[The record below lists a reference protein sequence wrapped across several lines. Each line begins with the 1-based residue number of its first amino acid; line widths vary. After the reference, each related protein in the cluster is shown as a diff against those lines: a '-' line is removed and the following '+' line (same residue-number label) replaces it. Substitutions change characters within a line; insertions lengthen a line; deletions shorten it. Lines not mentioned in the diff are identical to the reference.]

1 MHQLRAIS
9 LRQAYTSYVS
19 WLICLDQLAVKVSTG
34 KAALQAMA
42 KELIESWPGP
52 HLGLVMQ
59 SPSLKLLTIQP
70 IFSLKIGIFRLGL
83 RALTWSSPNPDEG
96 WSSFSIIAQT
106 NPSLFHYGER
116 STLRPAFGA
125 VA

>member
-19 WLICLDQLAVKVSTG
+19 WLICLDQLAVKVSIG

-42 KELIESWPGP
+42 P

-59 SPSLKLLTIQP
+59 RPSLK
-70 IFSLKIGIFRLGL
+70 
-83 RALTWSSPNPDEG
+83 
-96 WSSFSIIAQT
+96 
-106 NPSLFHYGER
+106 
-116 STLRPAFGA
+116 
-125 VA
+125 

>member
-1 MHQLRAIS
+1 MYQLRAIS

-19 WLICLDQLAVKVSTG
+19 WLICLDQLADKDSIG

-42 KELIESWPGP
+42 P

-59 SPSLKLLTIQP
+59 RPSLKLLTIEP
-70 IFSLKIGIFRLGL
+70 TFSLKMGIFRLGL
-83 RALTWSSPNPDEG
+83 RALTWSGPNPDNG
-96 WSSFSIIAQT
+96 WSSFSIIAPT
-106 NPSLFHYGER
+106 TLSLLHYGER